1 MKRVVVLCFILLFS
15 ACSQKNDI
23 KYYLPEIKAAA
34 QKEATNGVE
43 VLVDTVSYLSGDRI
57 WYKKDGVFLPYKN
70 SYLAKTHAEFIKSSI
85 ESQLVGSDAKIKVD
99 VTDSYQAYVDGK
111 IEYLFAAKIEITAK
125 EKVYRYVRLSIN
137 GIGSGPKGAV
147 DGLEKSVVSVCEIIR
162 AELKK
167 GGRK

>member
-1 MKRVVVLCFILLFS
+1 MKRVAVLCFILLFS

-34 QKEATNGVE
+34 QKEATNGAE

-85 ESQLVGSDAKIKVD
+85 ESQLAGSDAKVKVV

-111 IEYLFAAKIEITAK
+111 NEYLFVAKIEITAK
-125 EKVYRYVRLSIN
+125 EKVYRYVRLTID

-147 DGLEKSVVSVCEIIR
+147 EGIEKSVANVCEIIK

-167 GGRK
+167 GSRK